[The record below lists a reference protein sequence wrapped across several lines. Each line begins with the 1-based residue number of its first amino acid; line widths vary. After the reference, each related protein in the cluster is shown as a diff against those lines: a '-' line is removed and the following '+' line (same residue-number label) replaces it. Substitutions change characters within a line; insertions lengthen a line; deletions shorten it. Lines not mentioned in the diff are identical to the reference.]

1 MRRESEFPEQSREDS
16 FVGSRGESDAAGKE
30 RERSDGSP
38 WKIDQTA

>member
-1 MRRESEFPEQSREDS
+1 MS
-16 FVGSRGESDAAGKE
+16 FRNSSRGFVHEGLAERGDVNSDVAGKE